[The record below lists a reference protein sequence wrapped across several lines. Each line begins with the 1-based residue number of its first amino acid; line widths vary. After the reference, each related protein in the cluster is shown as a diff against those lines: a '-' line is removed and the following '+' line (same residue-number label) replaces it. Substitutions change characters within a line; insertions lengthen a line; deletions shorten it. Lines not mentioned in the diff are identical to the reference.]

1 MRSKVLILSIIVS
14 SRVCAESNFSPS
26 AQELIDECP
35 LCTPEERELR
45 ELAHTQVMAKTLG
58 ELMQQVELL
67 AGEPEALEALLSG
80 VNNAVPE
87 RILSAARAMHDK
99 RPMPTTRRQGL
110 AAAEP
115 TTAPLPMQP
124 ATKADAQM
132 MGLDGL
138 VPGFAEAGSVAL
150 GIKPSAV
157 VVSHGQPIPLKVG
170 EFFVHNNERYELAQV
185 VVRKD
190 ELGVIWHEI
199 ELLASDNSRHRLEL
213 K

>member
-1 MRSKVLILSIIVS
+1 MLILSIVVS

-35 LCTPEERELR
+35 LCTPEERDLR

-58 ELMQQVELL
+58 QLMQQVELL

-87 RILSAARAMHDK
+87 RILSAALAMHDN
-99 RPMPTTRRQGL
+99 RPKPTSRRQDL

-115 TTAPLPMQP
+115 TMAPLSMQP
-124 ATKADAQM
+124 AIKADAQM
-132 MGLDGL
+132 TGLDGL
-138 VPGFAEAGSVAL
+138 VPGFAEAGSAVL
-150 GIKPSAV
+150 GTKPRAV
-157 VVSHGQPIPLKVG
+157 VVSHGQPIPLTVG
-170 EFFVHNNERYELAQV
+170 QFFVHNNERYELAQV
-185 VVRKD
+185 VLRID
-190 ELGVIWHEI
+190 ELGRVWHEI
-199 ELLASDNSRHRLEL
+199 ELLAPDNSRHRLEL

>member
-1 MRSKVLILSIIVS
+1 MLSIIVS
-14 SRVCAESNFSPS
+14 SRVCAASNFSPS

-35 LCTPEERELR
+35 LCTPAERDLR
-45 ELAHTQVMAKTLG
+45 ELAHTQVMAETLG
-58 ELMQQVELL
+58 QLMQQLELL
-67 AGEPEALEALLSG
+67 SSEPEALEALLLG

-99 RPMPTTRRQGL
+99 RPKPTTRRPAL
-110 AAAEP
+110 VAMES
-115 TTAPLPMQP
+115 TMAPLSKQP
-124 ATKADAQM
+124 AIKADVQM

-138 VPGFAEAGSVAL
+138 VSGFADAGNAAL
-150 GIKPSAV
+150 GIKASAV
-157 VVSHGQPIPLKVG
+157 VISHGQPIAMSFG
-170 EFFVHNNERYELAQV
+170 QSFMHNNVRYELAQI

-190 ELGVIWHEI
+190 VQGDIWHEI